1 MLSLTKNTVGNIY
14 ALLRHY
20 CGRDIQDRPFIPFG
34 GRVYVT
40 KWDESQFNHKS
51 KYQRGRRARDE
62 VWVFGLIC
70 TEYTP
75 CRGYFQVVTRR
86 DRATL
91 IPIFH
96 RVLRPGS
103 EVHSDDWGAYRN
115 LPRFVPNV
123 TVHRTVVHKDNFVDP
138 LSGVHTQEVESAW
151 SQLKY
156 HVKHEKGIRRAD
168 IQNFLNEE
176 MWRQWSGLGT
186 VFENI
191 IPVIARYY
199 PL

>member
-1 MLSLTKNTVGNIY
+1 MSISF
-14 ALLRHY
+14 A
-20 CGRDIQDRPFIPFG
+20 QSFF
-34 GRVYVT
+34 
-40 KWDESQFNHKS
+40 Q
-51 KYQRGRRARDE
+51 YQRGRRARDE

-75 CRGYFQVVTRR
+75 CRGYFQVVPRR

-91 IPIFH
+91 VPILK
-96 RVLRPGS
+96 RVLLPGS
-103 EVHSDDWGAYRN
+103 ELHSDDWGAYRN
-115 LPRFVPNV
+115 LPRYVPNV
-123 TVHRTVVHKDNFVDP
+123 TVHRTVVHKNNFVDP
-138 LSGVHTQEVESAW
+138 LTGVHTQEVESTW

-156 HVKHEKGIRRAD
+156 HVKREKGIRRAD
-168 IQNFLNEE
+168 IQDFLNEE

-191 IPVIARYY
+191 IPVIAQYY

>member
-1 MLSLTKNTVGNIY
+1 MPR
-14 ALLRHY
+14 LLPSSTQAEQSNSHTN
-20 CGRDIQDRPFIPFG
+20 FS
-34 GRVYVT
+34 T
-40 KWDESQFNHKS
+40 
-51 KYQRGRRARDE
+51 
-62 VWVFGLIC
+62 
-70 TEYTP
+70 
-75 CRGYFQVVTRR
+75 
-86 DRATL
+86 
-91 IPIFH
+91 
-96 RVLRPGS
+96 GS
-103 EVHSDDWGAYRN
+103 SSWID
-115 LPRFVPNV
+115 PNV

-138 LSGVHTQEVESAW
+138 LTGVHTQEVESAW

-156 HVKHEKGIRRAD
+156 HVKREKGIRRAD

>member
-1 MLSLTKNTVGNIY
+1 MSISF
-14 ALLRHY
+14 AQSFFQH
-20 CGRDIQDRPFIPFG
+20 
-34 GRVYVT
+34 
-40 KWDESQFNHKS
+40 
-51 KYQRGRRARDE
+51 QRGRRARDE

-75 CRGYFQVVTRR
+75 CRGYFQVVPRR

-91 IPIFH
+91 VPILK
-96 RVLRPGS
+96 RVLLPGS
-103 EVHSDDWGAYRN
+103 ELHSDDWGAYRN
-115 LPRFVPNV
+115 LPRDVPNV
-123 TVHRTVVHKDNFVDP
+123 TVHRTVVHKNNFVDP
-138 LSGVHTQEVESAW
+138 LTGVHTQEVESAR

-156 HVKHEKGIRRAD
+156 HVKREKKGIRRAD
-168 IQNFLNEE
+168 IQDFLNEE

-191 IPVIARYY
+191 IPVIAQYY